1 MAPVVM
7 FRGSHLTRLD
17 DKGRLKMPA
26 EYKRLADEKYSGSK
40 FYITSKD
47 GRSAYIYPL
56 QEWET
61 IERKL
66 VALPSF
72 NASKQKLL
80 KLTSYYGQEVEFDG
94 QGRLLLPAVLRES
107 ADLKGEVSVAGRLTF
122 LEVQN
127 AESLREEVRQPLSE
141 DDEKTLD
148 GLGI

>member
-1 MAPVVM
+1 M

-26 EYKRLADEKYSGSK
+26 EYKRLADEKYSSSK
-40 FYITSKD
+40 FYITSRD
-47 GRSAYIYPL
+47 GKSAYVYPI

-72 NASKQKLL
+72 NASRQKLL
-80 KLTSYYGQEVEFDG
+80 KLTSYYGQEVEFDN

-107 ADLKGEVSVAGRLTF
+107 AALKGEVSVAGRLTY

-127 AESLREEVRQPLSE
+127 ADALREEVRQPLSE
-141 DDEKTLD
+141 DDAKTLAD
-148 GLGI
+148 LGI

>member
-1 MAPVVM
+1 M

-26 EYKRLADEKYSGSK
+26 EYKRLADEKYSSSK
-40 FYITSKD
+40 FYITSRD
-47 GRSAYIYPL
+47 GKSAYVYPI

-72 NASKQKLL
+72 NASRQKLL
-80 KLTSYYGQEVEFDG
+80 KLTSYYGQEVEFDN

-107 ADLKGEVSVAGRLTF
+107 AGLKGEVSVAGRLTF

-127 AESLREEVRQPLSE
+127 ADELRDQVRQPLSE
-141 DDEKTLD
+141 EDEKTLAD
-148 GLGI
+148 LGI

>member
-26 EYKRLADEKYSGSK
+26 EFKRLADEKYATPNS
-40 FYITSKD
+40 TSPAGM
-47 GRSAYIYPL
+47 GRVPMCIPS

-66 VALPSF
+66 VALPTF

-107 ADLKGEVSVAGRLTF
+107 ADLKGEVSVAGRLTY

-127 AESLREEVRQPLSE
+127 AEALREEVAQPLY
-141 DDEKTLD
+141 
-148 GLGI
+148 

>member
-1 MAPVVM
+1 M

-26 EYKRLADEKYSGSK
+26 EYKRLADEKYGSK
-40 FYITSKD
+40 FYITSWD
-47 GRSAYIYPL
+47 GKSAFIYPIS
-56 QEWET
+56 EWET

-66 VALPSF
+66 VALPTF
-72 NASKQKLL
+72 NPSKQKLL

-94 QGRLLLPAVLRES
+94 QGRLLLPATLRE
-107 ADLKGEVSVAGRLTF
+107 AAELKGEVSVAGRLTF

-127 AESLREEVRQPLSE
+127 AESLRQEVLQPLSE
-141 DDEKTLD
+141 EDAKTLD

>member
-47 GRSAYIYPL
+47 GKSAYVYPI
-56 QEWET
+56 QEWEA

-66 VALPSF
+66 VALPSLHP
-72 NASKQKLL
+72 SRQRLL
-80 KLTSYYGQEVEFDG
+80 KLTSYYGQEVEFDN

-107 ADLKGEVSVAGRLTF
+107 AGLKGEVSVGGRLTF

-127 AESLREEVRQPLSE
+127 AESLRDEVAQPLSE
-141 DDEKTLD
+141 EDVQTLAD
-148 GLGI
+148 LGI

>member
-1 MAPVVM
+1 MAPAVM

-26 EYKRLADEKYSGSK
+26 EFKRLADEKYSGSK

-47 GRSAYIYPL
+47 GKSANVYPIS
-56 QEWET
+56 EWET

-66 VALPSF
+66 VALPTF

-94 QGRLLLPAVLRES
+94 QGRLLLPATLRET
-107 ADLKGEVSVAGRLTF
+107 AGLKGEVSVAGRLTY

-127 AESLREEVRQPLSE
+127 AESLLEEVAQPLSE
-141 DDEKTLD
+141 EDVKTLAD
-148 GLGI
+148 LGI

>member
-1 MAPVVM
+1 MAPVNM

-26 EYKRLADEKYSGSK
+26 EYKRLADEKYSASK

-47 GRSAYIYPL
+47 GKSAFIYPIS
-56 QEWET
+56 EWET

-66 VALPSF
+66 VALPTF
-72 NASKQKLL
+72 NPSKQKLL

-107 ADLKGEVSVAGRLTF
+107 ADLKGEVSVAGRLTY

-127 AESLREEVRQPLSE
+127 AETLRQEVLQPLSE
-141 DDEKTLD
+141 EDAKTLD

>member
-1 MAPVVM
+1 MAPANM

-47 GRSAYIYPL
+47 GKSAYLYPI

-80 KLTSYYGQEVEFDG
+80 KRTSYYGQEVEFDG

-107 ADLKGEVSVAGRLTF
+107 ADLKGEVSVAGRLTY

-127 AESLREEVRQPLSE
+127 AEALREEVLEPFTDE
-141 DDEKTLD
+141 DAKTLD

>member
-1 MAPVVM
+1 M
-7 FRGSHLTRLD
+7 FRGSHITRLD

-26 EYKRLADEKYSGSK
+26 EYKRLVDEKYSGSR

-47 GRSAYIYPL
+47 GKSALVYPIS
-56 QEWET
+56 EWET

-72 NASKQKLL
+72 NASKQRLL

-122 LEVQN
+122 LEVHN
-127 AESLREEVRQPLSE
+127 AETLRQEVLQPLSE
-141 DDEKTLD
+141 EDAKTLD

>member
-1 MAPVVM
+1 
-7 FRGSHLTRLD
+7 
-17 DKGRLKMPA
+17 MPRRFA
-26 EYKRLADEKYSGSK
+26 KRYSSPK
-40 FYITSKD
+40 FYITSRD
-47 GRSAYIYPL
+47 GKSAYVYPI

-80 KLTSYYGQEVEFDG
+80 KLTSYYGQEVEFDN

-107 ADLKGEVSVAGRLTF
+107 AGLKGEVSVAGRLTF

-127 AESLREEVRQPLSE
+127 ADELRDQVRQPLSE
-141 DDEKTLD
+141 EDEKTLAD
-148 GLGI
+148 LGI

>member
-1 MAPVVM
+1 M

-26 EYKRLADEKYSGSK
+26 EYKRLADEKYNGSK

-47 GRSAYIYPL
+47 GKSAYLYPI

-107 ADLKGEVSVAGRLTF
+107 AGLKGEVSVAGRLTH

-127 AESLREEVRQPLSE
+127 AESLRAEVDQPLSE
-141 DDEKTLD
+141 DDLKTLAD
-148 GLGI
+148 LGI

>member
-47 GRSAYIYPL
+47 GKSAYIYPL

-127 AESLREEVRQPLSE
+127 AEALRQEVLQPLSE
-141 DDEKTLD
+141 DDAKTLD

>member
-26 EYKRLADEKYSGSK
+26 EYKRLADEKYSGSR
-40 FYITSKD
+40 FYITSKN
-47 GRSAYIYPL
+47 GKSAYIYPL

-127 AESLREEVRQPLSE
+127 AEALREEVRQPLSE

>member
-1 MAPVVM
+1 M

-26 EYKRLADEKYSGSK
+26 EYKRLADEKYSSTK
-40 FYITSKD
+40 FYITSRD
-47 GRSAYIYPL
+47 GKSAFVYPI
-56 QEWET
+56 QEWEA

-66 VALPSF
+66 VALPSL

-80 KLTSYYGQEVEFDG
+80 KLTSYYGQEVEFDN

-107 ADLKGEVSVAGRLTF
+107 AGLKGEVSVAGRLTH

-127 AESLREEVRQPLSE
+127 ADALREEVRQPLSE
-141 DDEKTLD
+141 DDAKTLAD
-148 GLGI
+148 LGI

>member
-26 EYKRLADEKYSGSK
+26 EFKRLADEKYSGSK

-47 GRSAYIYPL
+47 GKSANVYPIS
-56 QEWET
+56 EWET

-66 VALPSF
+66 VALPTF

-94 QGRLLLPAVLRES
+94 QGRLLLPATLRES
-107 ADLKGEVSVAGRLTF
+107 AGLKGEVSVAGRLTY

-127 AESLREEVRQPLSE
+127 AESLREEVAQPLSE
-141 DDEKTLD
+141 EDVKTLAD
-148 GLGI
+148 LGI

>member
-1 MAPVVM
+1 M

-26 EYKRLADEKYSGSK
+26 EYKRLADEKYGTK
-40 FYITSKD
+40 FYITSRD
-47 GRSAYIYPL
+47 GKSAYLYPL

-72 NASKQKLL
+72 NPSKQKLL
-80 KLTSYYGQEVEFDG
+80 KLTSYYGQEVEFDN

-107 ADLKGEVSVAGRLTF
+107 AGLKGEVSVAGRLTY

-127 AESLREEVRQPLSE
+127 AEALREELLQPLS
-141 DDEKTLD
+141 DDDVKTLAD
-148 GLGI
+148 LGI

>member
-1 MAPVVM
+1 MAPAVM

-26 EYKRLADEKYSGSK
+26 EYKRLADEKYGNR
-40 FYITSKD
+40 FYITSVD
-47 GRSAYIYPL
+47 GKSANVYPI

-72 NASKQKLL
+72 NPSKQKLL
-80 KLTSYYGQEVEFDG
+80 KLTSYYGQEVEFDN

-107 ADLKGEVSVAGRLTF
+107 AALKGEVSVAGRLTF
-122 LEVQN
+122 LDVQN
-127 AESLREEVRQPLSE
+127 AESLREQVAQPLSE
-141 DDEKTLD
+141 DDVKTLAD
-148 GLGI
+148 LGI

>member
-26 EYKRLADEKYSGSK
+26 EFKRLADEKYSGSK

-47 GRSAYIYPL
+47 GKSANVYPIS
-56 QEWET
+56 EWET

-66 VALPSF
+66 VALPTF
-72 NASKQKLL
+72 NPSKQKLL

-94 QGRLLLPAVLRES
+94 QGRLLLPATLRES
-107 ADLKGEVSVAGRLTF
+107 AELKGEVSVAGRLTF

-127 AESLREEVRQPLSE
+127 AESLRQEVLQPLSE
-141 DDEKTLD
+141 EDAKTLD

>member
-1 MAPVVM
+1 M

-26 EYKRLADEKYSGSK
+26 EYKRLADEKYSSSK
-40 FYITSKD
+40 FYITSRD
-47 GRSAYIYPL
+47 GKSAYLYPI

-72 NASKQKLL
+72 NASRQKLL
-80 KLTSYYGQEVEFDG
+80 KLTSYYGQEVEFDN

-107 ADLKGEVSVAGRLTF
+107 AGLKGEVSVAGRLTF

-127 AESLREEVRQPLSE
+127 ADELRDQVRQPLSE
-141 DDEKTLD
+141 EDEKTLAD
-148 GLGI
+148 LGI

>member
-1 MAPVVM
+1 M
-7 FRGSHLTRLD
+7 FRGSHFTRLD

-40 FYITSKD
+40 FYITSKN
-47 GRSAYIYPL
+47 GKSAYIYPI

-127 AESLREEVRQPLSE
+127 AEVLRTEMAQPLSD
-141 DDEKTLD
+141 DDEKTLAD
-148 GLGI
+148 LGI

>member
-1 MAPVVM
+1 M

-26 EYKRLADEKYSGSK
+26 EYKRLADEKYSSSK
-40 FYITSKD
+40 FYITSRD
-47 GRSAYIYPL
+47 GKSAYVYPI

-72 NASKQKLL
+72 NASRQKLL
-80 KLTSYYGQEVEFDG
+80 KLTSYYGQEVEFDN

-107 ADLKGEVSVAGRLTF
+107 AALKGEVSVAGRLTY

-127 AESLREEVRQPLSE
+127 ADELRDEVRQPLTE
-141 DDEKTLD
+141 DDAKTLAD
-148 GLGI
+148 LGI

>member
-26 EYKRLADEKYSGSK
+26 EFKRLADEKYSGSK

-47 GRSAYIYPL
+47 GKSANVYPIS
-56 QEWET
+56 EWET

-66 VALPSF
+66 VALPTF

-94 QGRLLLPAVLRES
+94 QGRLLLPATLRET
-107 ADLKGEVSVAGRLTF
+107 AGLKGEVSVAGRLTY

-127 AESLREEVRQPLSE
+127 AESLREEVAQPLSE
-141 DDEKTLD
+141 EDVKTLAD
-148 GLGI
+148 LGI

>member
-1 MAPVVM
+1 ML
-7 FRGSHLTRLD
+7 RGNIPAKVD

-26 EYKRLADEKYSGSK
+26 EYKRLADEKYSSTK
-40 FYITSKD
+40 FYITSRD
-47 GRSAYIYPL
+47 GKSAYVYPI

-72 NASKQKLL
+72 NASRQKLL
-80 KLTSYYGQEVEFDG
+80 KLTSYYGQEVEFDN

-107 ADLKGEVSVAGRLTF
+107 AGLKGEVSVAGRLTF

-127 AESLREEVRQPLSE
+127 ADELRDQVRQPLSE
-141 DDEKTLD
+141 EDEKTLAD
-148 GLGI
+148 LGI